1 MKNMKSILTT
11 FTALVA
17 IAGFASAAPDYLQTR
32 FPKISG
38 VVKQSQP
45 PAGTQPATQNARS
58 EAKDTELH
66 RAARAGDLALL
77 RTHLQQ
83 GADPNVRNAEG
94 RTVLLEAVAAKQTEA
109 ARLLVNSGANV
120 NAKSIEGRTPLI
132 EAAAQGQTDM
142 TRLLIDARADLN
154 VIQRGS
160 GSALEVAERLG
171 HNDVATMLREA
182 GARSSGRSVGD
193 TICVRPWKGDGFC
206 GTVEAVNKTAFQ
218 IRVTKIV
225 GCQNGCSAKIDCS
238 AGRPVGGPN
247 GIAVGDVIT
256 TVSWCLTHTGVQP

>member
-11 FTALVA
+11 FTVLAA
-17 IAGFASAAPDYLQTR
+17 IAGFASAAPDYLQAR
-32 FPKISG
+32 FSTTSR
-38 VVKQSQP
+38 VVRQSQP
-45 PAGTQPATQNARS
+45 PAVTQSASQNAPS
-58 EAKDTELH
+58 VAKDTELH
-66 RAARAGDLALL
+66 RAARDGDLALL
-77 RTHLQQ
+77 RTRLQQ
-83 GADPNVRNAEG
+83 GDDPNVRNTAG

-109 ARLLVNSGANV
+109 ARLLLTSGANV
-120 NAKSIEGRTPLI
+120 NAKSTEGRTPLI
-132 EAAAQGQTDM
+132 EAAAQGQPDM
-142 TRLLIDARADLN
+142 ARLLIDAGADLN

-160 GSALEVAERLG
+160 GSALEVAERHG
-171 HNDVATMLREA
+171 HNDVAAMLRQA

-238 AGRPVGGPN
+238 EGRPVSGPN
-247 GIAVGDVIT
+247 GISVGDVIT